1 MSTKDKTK
9 KSTKKDPKPEAKK
22 SRLEEV
28 LDTFNKLSSNAGNI
42 VLLDDKSFIQDIPVI
57 PSGILTLDYLL
68 GVGGYPHGRIVE
80 LYGAESSGK
89 TTICLHAM
97 ASCQQNGG
105 IGAFIDAEHAL
116 DVRYANNLGVNT
128 SKLLISQPNSGEEAL
143 NAVQHLSQLLG
154 HGDLIVIDSVAAL
167 TPQAELDGEMGDS
180 HMGLHARLMSQA
192 LRKIT
197 AIVAKTGVT
206 VIFVNQTRMKIGVM
220 YGSPI
225 TTTGGNALKF
235 YATQRLEIKRGKVI
249 KKGDDPIGCALTIK
263 IAKNKVAPP
272 FREGRLEMRFGQGIP
287 KALEC
292 LILGTEHGFIEKNG
306 AFYNFNGQSIGQGT
320 ENAYQTLVNSPDAVA
335 YIDTELRKRLF
346 AKV

>member
-1 MSTKDKTK
+1 MPKKVK
-9 KSTKKDPKPEAKK
+9 KSKEEPKEL

-28 LDTFNKLSSNAGNI
+28 LSTFNNLSSNAGNI
-42 VLLDDKSFIQDIPVI
+42 VLLDDDAFIEDIPVI

-68 GVGGYPHGRIVE
+68 GVAGYPHGRIIE

-116 DVRYANNLGVNT
+116 DVRYANNLGVDT
-128 SKLLISQPNSGEEAL
+128 GKLLISQPNSGEEAL
-143 NAVQHLSQLLG
+143 NAVEQLAKLLG

-197 AIVAKTGVT
+197 GIVAKTGVT
-206 VIFVNQTRMKIGVM
+206 VIFVNQTRMKIGIM
-220 YGSPI
+220 FGSPI

-235 YATQRLEIKRGKVI
+235 YATQRIEIKRGKVI
-249 KKGDDPIGCALTIK
+249 KKGEEPIGCALMVK
-263 IAKNKVAPP
+263 IVKNKVAPP

-306 AFYNFNGQSIGQGT
+306 NHYHFNGQVLGNGI
-320 ENAYQTLVNSPDAVA
+320 ENAYQTLLNSPEAVE
-335 YIDTELRKRLF
+335 YIDKELRKRLF
-346 AKV
+346 DKV